1 MTRATP
7 AERVAELRALIAH
20 HDERYHLLDSPE
32 ITDAEYDAL
41 KRELLALEAEHPE
54 LATPDSPTQSVG
66 AAPSGLFAEVRH
78 QVPMMSLDNAQTEDE
93 LRSWADRLVRLVPE
107 LDLGALAFSCEPKVD
122 GVAMSLTYEH
132 GRFVQ
137 AATRG
142 NGVVGEDVTDNVATV
157 ASVPKVLSPDAGPFP
172 ERLFVRGEIYLPTAA
187 FLALNE
193 RQLAAG
199 GKVFANPRNSAA
211 GSLRQKDPAITASRP
226 LAFWAYQVVRPED
239 PAAGAAAAGPWAPAT
254 QTEALAQLARAGF
267 PVSPDARRVVGI
279 DAVVERCAELAE
291 HRHDLPYEID
301 GVVVKVDDLSLHR
314 RLGQTSRAPRWAVAF
329 KFPPEERATRLLGI
343 EVSIGRTGRA
353 TPFARLVPVFVGGST
368 VQLATLHNEDQVR
381 LKDVRP
387 GDIVL
392 VRKAGD
398 VIPEVVGP
406 MLDHPDAPRRRPRR
420 WRFPTVCPSCGGP
433 LVRLVGESDTYCTN
447 IDCPAQRVQRIVH
460 FASRSAM
467 DIEGLGEQRVVQLV
481 RAGLVDDPADLYH
494 VEASQLVGLEGMGEL
509 SAANLLSA
517 IEASKR
523 QPLSR
528 LLVALGIRH
537 VGPTVARALATS
549 FSSLDALRAASAES
563 LAAVEG
569 VGPVI
574 ADSVVEFLAN
584 PANQKVLD
592 RLVAV
597 GVTTHQPGAA
607 GSATGLAQTLAG
619 RSVVVTGTLPGYTRE
634 EAEAAIAARGGKS
647 PGSVSSSTFAVVVG
661 EAPGAAKLTKADQ
674 LGIPLVDGADF
685 DRLLATGEVPGG

>member
-32 ITDAEYDAL
+32 ITDAECHAP
-41 KRELLALEAEHPE
+41 KRDLLALEAEDPE

-172 ERLFVRGEIYLPTAA
+172 ERLFARGEIYLPTAA

-267 PVSPDARRVVGI
+267 PVSPDARRAVGI

-353 TPFARLVPVFVGGST
+353 TPCSCARPATSSPRWSDRCWIIPTPLAAGPAGGGSRPSARPAEAPWCGWSGR
-368 VQLATLHNEDQVR
+368 ATPTAPTSTA
-381 LKDVRP
+381 RP
-387 GDIVL
+387 SG
-392 VRKAGD
+392 
-398 VIPEVVGP
+398 
-406 MLDHPDAPRRRPRR
+406 
-420 WRFPTVCPSCGGP
+420 S
-433 LVRLVGESDTYCTN
+433 S
-447 IDCPAQRVQRIVH
+447 
-460 FASRSAM
+460 ASS
-467 DIEGLGEQRVVQLV
+467 
-481 RAGLVDDPADLYH
+481 
-494 VEASQLVGLEGMGEL
+494 
-509 SAANLLSA
+509 
-517 IEASKR
+517 
-523 QPLSR
+523 
-528 LLVALGIRH
+528 
-537 VGPTVARALATS
+537 TS
-549 FSSLDALRAASAES
+549 LRAARWTSRAWGSSGWSSWCGPGWWTTRPTSTTWRRPSWWGWRGWASSRQPTSSARS
-563 LAAVEG
+563 RRRSASHSAG
-569 VGPVI
+569 CWSRWGFATSGRPWR
-574 ADSVVEFLAN
+574 APWP
-584 PANQKVLD
+584 PASP
-592 RLVAV
+592 RS
-597 GVTTHQPGAA
+597 TPC
-607 GSATGLAQTLAG
+607 G
-619 RSVVVTGTLPGYTRE
+619 RPRPSRSPRSRE
-634 EAEAAIAARGGKS
+634 WAR
-647 PGSVSSSTFAVVVG
+647 
-661 EAPGAAKLTKADQ
+661 
-674 LGIPLVDGADF
+674 
-685 DRLLATGEVPGG
+685 